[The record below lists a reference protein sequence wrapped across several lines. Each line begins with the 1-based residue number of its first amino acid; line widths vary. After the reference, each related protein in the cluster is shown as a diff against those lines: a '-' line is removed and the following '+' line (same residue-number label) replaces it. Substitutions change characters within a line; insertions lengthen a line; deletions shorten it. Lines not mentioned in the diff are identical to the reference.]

1 MLQTDNIR
9 YRNLEVNKGVYI
21 PQPETDFPEDNPYKK
36 LYPAKHLR
44 ELVFDENYTYLD
56 KSLSFWLQRW
66 IGYAFLVDFLIPL
79 VNHTKFGLRIRG
91 RNNLKK
97 YRKELENGAIT
108 ICNHC
113 YRWDAP
119 CVINALHFKKIW
131 IPVYGDNLN
140 GKDYW
145 HIKHVGGIPVPDN
158 MGGLKKFNQAF
169 DELHEKKQWFHVF
182 PEESRWNFYK
192 PLRPFR
198 KGAFSMA
205 YKYNMPIVPMCI
217 TFRER
222 KGIYK
227 LLGKASEPLLTITIG
242 EPIFPDCKAQR
253 KDEVNRLLHLSHN
266 ILQKMAG
273 ITKNSWPAFINEEE

>member
-1 MLQTDNIR
+1 MPTDNIR
-9 YRNLEVNKGVYI
+9 YKELEVNEGVYV
-21 PQPETDFPEDNPYKK
+21 PQPSADFPEDNPYKK
-36 LYPAKHLR
+36 LYPAKHVR

-56 KSLSFWLQRW
+56 KSFSFKFQRW
-66 IGYAFLVDFLIPL
+66 IGYTFLVDFMIPL

-91 RNNLKK
+91 RKNLRK
-97 YRKELENGAIT
+97 YKEVLKNGAIT

-158 MGGLKKFNQAF
+158 MGGLKKFNEAF

-192 PLRPFR
+192 PVRPFR
-198 KGAFSMA
+198 KGAFTMA

-227 LLGKASEPLLTITIG
+227 LLGKADKPLLTITVG
-242 EPIFPDCKAQR
+242 EPIIPDTKNHR
-253 KDEVNRLLHLSHN
+253 KDEVDRLLHISHTT
-266 ILQKMAG
+266 LVQMAG
-273 ITKNSWPAFINEEE
+273 ISKNSWPAFINEE

>member
-1 MLQTDNIR
+1 MPETDNIR
-9 YRNLEVNKGVYI
+9 YRDLEVNDGVFV

-56 KSLSFWLQRW
+56 KSFSFKFQRW
-66 IGYAFLVDFLIPL
+66 IGYTFLVDFMIPL

-91 RNNLKK
+91 RKNLRK
-97 YRKELENGAIT
+97 YRKELAGGAIT

-198 KGAFSMA
+198 KGAFTMA

-242 EPIFPDCKAQR
+242 EPIFPNTQNHR
-253 KDEVNRLLHLSHN
+253 KDEVNRLLHLSHSTLLN
-266 ILQKMAG
+266 LAG
-273 ITKNSWPAFINEEE
+273 ISKNSWPAFINEE

>member
-1 MLQTDNIR
+1 MPTDNIR
-9 YRNLEVNKGVYI
+9 YKELEVNEGVYV
-21 PQPETDFPEDNPYKK
+21 PQLTADFPEDNPYKK
-36 LYPAKHLR
+36 MYPCKHLR

-56 KSLSFWLQRW
+56 KSFSFKFQRW
-66 IGYAFLVDFLIPL
+66 IGYTFLVDFMIPL

-91 RNNLKK
+91 RKNLRK
-97 YRKELENGAIT
+97 YKEVLKNGAIT

-113 YRWDAP
+113 FRWDAP

-131 IPVYGDNLN
+131 IPVYGENLN

-158 MGGLKKFNQAF
+158 MGGLKKFNEAF

-192 PLRPFR
+192 PVRPFR
-198 KGAFSMA
+198 KGAFTMA

-227 LLGKASEPLLTITIG
+227 LLGKADEPLLTITVG
-242 EPIFPDCKAQR
+242 EPIIPDTKNHR
-253 KDEVNRLLHLSHN
+253 KDEVDRLLHLSHN
-266 ILQKMAG
+266 TLVQMAG
-273 ITKNSWPAFINEEE
+273 ISKNSWPAFINEE

>member
-1 MLQTDNIR
+1 MPETDNIR
-9 YRNLEVNKGVYI
+9 YRDLEVNDGVFV

-56 KSLSFWLQRW
+56 KSFSFKFQRW
-66 IGYAFLVDFLIPL
+66 IGYTFLVDFMIPL
-79 VNHTKFGLRIRG
+79 VNHTKFGLRVRG
-91 RNNLKK
+91 RKNLKK
-97 YRKELENGAIT
+97 HRKELANGAIT

-158 MGGLKKFNQAF
+158 MGGLKKFNEAF

-192 PLRPFR
+192 PVRPFR
-198 KGAFSMA
+198 KGAFTMA

-227 LLGKASEPLLTITIG
+227 LLGKADEPLLTITVG
-242 EPIFPDCKAQR
+242 EPIIPDTKNHR
-253 KDEVNRLLHLSHN
+253 KDEVDRLLHISHN
-266 ILQKMAG
+266 TLVQMAG
-273 ITKNSWPAFINEEE
+273 ISKNSWPAFINEE

>member
-1 MLQTDNIR
+1 MPETNNIR
-9 YRNLEVNKGVYI
+9 YRDLEVKEGVYV

-56 KSLSFWLQRW
+56 KSFSFKLQRW

-91 RNNLKK
+91 RKNL
-97 YRKELENGAIT
+97 RKHRKVLENGAIT

-119 CVINALHFKKIW
+119 IVINALHFKKIW

-158 MGGLKKFNQAF
+158 MGGLKKFNEAF
-169 DELHEKKQWFHVF
+169 DELHTKKQWFHVF

-198 KGAFSMA
+198 KGAFTMA

-227 LLGKASEPLLTITIG
+227 LLGKPTEPLLTITIG
-242 EPIFPDCKAQR
+242 EPILPNTQNHR
-253 KDEVNRLLHLSHN
+253 KDEVDRLLHLSHST
-266 ILQKMAG
+266 LQNLAG
-273 ITKNSWPAFINEEE
+273 ITRNSWPAFINEE

>member
-1 MLQTDNIR
+1 MPETDNIR
-9 YRNLEVNKGVYI
+9 YRDLEVNDGVFV

-56 KSLSFWLQRW
+56 KSFSFKFQRW
-66 IGYAFLVDFLIPL
+66 IGYTFLVDFMIPL
-79 VNHTKFGLRIRG
+79 VNHTKFGLRVRG
-91 RNNLKK
+91 RKNLKK
-97 YRKELENGAIT
+97 YRKELANGAIT

-198 KGAFSMA
+198 KGAFTMA

-242 EPIFPDCKAQR
+242 EPIFPNTQNHR
-253 KDEVNRLLHLSHN
+253 KDEVDRLLHLSHSTLLN
-266 ILQKMAG
+266 LAG
-273 ITKNSWPAFINEEE
+273 ISKNSWPAFINEE

>member
-56 KSLSFWLQRW
+56 KSFSFKFQRW
-66 IGYAFLVDFLIPL
+66 IGYAFLVDFMIPL
-79 VNHTKFGLRIRG
+79 VNHTKFGLRVRG
-91 RNNLKK
+91 RKNLRK
-97 YRKELENGAIT
+97 YRKELAGGAIT

-113 YRWDAP
+113 FRWDAP

-169 DELHEKKQWFHVF
+169 DELHEKKQWFHIF

-198 KGAFSMA
+198 KGAFSMS
-205 YKYNMPIVPMCI
+205 YKYNMPRVPMCI

-227 LLGKASEPLLTITIG
+227 LLGKTDEPLLTITVG
-242 EPIFPDCKAQR
+242 EPIIPDTKNHR
-253 KDEVNRLLHLSHN
+253 KDEVDRLLHISHTT
-266 ILQKMAG
+266 LVQMAG
-273 ITKNSWPAFINEEE
+273 IYKNSWPAFINEE